1 MHKSGFFS
9 SGREGKIERCCEKEV
24 WFPTALIC
32 NGHIAFR
39 TKGALFSHS
48 PVPVQLL
55 LPSLLFIKSWQLS
68 HNFTCSPVEKLSVD
82 FIASLFFF
90 SPRGPTDLL
99 RGLKAWSGS
108 GESHLLISFNTLV
121 SGCVCVWFCIPS
133 LQNRRKPGD
142 RGGRLTERLFLQE
155 PLHWSVAFW
164 GTIKDGSF
172 EREYHLHVDPCLPG
186 N

>member
-1 MHKSGFFS
+1 MGERERLRDVVKRRSGFLLHSFVTVTS
-9 SGREGKIERCCEKEV
+9 LSGLKEHYFLTHPCRV
-24 WFPTALIC
+24 SCYFHLFCLLSCGNCLIISHAVRWKSWAL
-32 NGHIAFR
+32 
-39 TKGALFSHS
+39 T
-48 PVPVQLL
+48 L
-55 LPSLLFIKSWQLS
+55 LP
-68 HNFTCSPVEKLSVD
+68 
-82 FIASLFFF
+82 LFFF
-90 SPRGPTDLL
+90 SPHGPTDLL

-121 SGCVCVWFCIPS
+121 SGCVCVWFRIPS